1 LGEPNRY
8 VLGPPIQPC
17 DFACLLP
24 CLCLSNCSVF
34 HFSYSLGGE
43 GAYARD
49 ESLSKRFEITKI
61 TFISSPYS
69 LYICSVYI
77 YIYVY
82 LPFIYMYIPYTGGL
96 IWGTQDMLF
105 WVRQISLVCRFS
117 PACNS
122 VLSILERRP
131 MGLSSTS

>member
-1 LGEPNRY
+1 MFR
-8 VLGPPIQPC
+8 
-17 DFACLLP
+17 
-24 CLCLSNCSVF
+24 
-34 HFSYSLGGE
+34 
-43 GAYARD
+43 
-49 ESLSKRFEITKI
+49 
-61 TFISSPYS
+61 
-69 LYICSVYI
+69 I
-77 YIYVY
+77 YI
-82 LPFIYMYIPYTGGL
+82 PFIYIYMYIPYTGGL